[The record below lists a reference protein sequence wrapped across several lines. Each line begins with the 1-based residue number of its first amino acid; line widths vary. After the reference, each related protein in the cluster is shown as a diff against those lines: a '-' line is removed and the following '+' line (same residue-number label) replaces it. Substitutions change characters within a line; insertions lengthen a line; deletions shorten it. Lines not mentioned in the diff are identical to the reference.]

1 MQRGRSSSTK
11 RLKEQARQQKQRN
24 KAEGRN
30 ERRQER
36 SQAPAEDLERLSTGT
51 ETDRTLLGSEA
62 DVLTFTNQQPGLPDS
77 QNELS
82 QKHTPRQ

>member
-1 MQRGRSSSTK
+1 MPRGRSSFTK

-24 KAEGRN
+24 KADR
-30 ERRQER
+30 R
-36 SQAPAEDLERLSTGT
+36 SQRHQEKSQTPAADQSSLS
-51 ETDRTLLGSEA
+51 SEA
-62 DVLTFTNQQPGLPDS
+62 KLPSLTIQQPGLPDT